1 VSDYEITQR
10 RRNIIVG
17 IFVIAGV
24 CALVW
29 LIFKFGDMPTAVT
42 KLGSFEVFVQFPTA
56 RGVQRDT
63 PVQFCGYQ
71 IGRVTKVMAPE
82 IRRDLNTGLEYHQTL
97 VVLNIDNK
105 YVNIPSNVDV
115 KLMTR
120 GLASSYIEL
129 EVDPAKLPP
138 LDPNRPKTEFLVD
151 KMLLQGS
158 TGMTS
163 EFFPEESQEK
173 LSELVDGLKAFIDNA
188 NDIIGDP
195 NSKENIK
202 QTLANLGEASQRL
215 TQTIEE
221 FSKFA
226 ASGTSTL
233 KNADAKIEEVTTAV
247 INTSEEFQQFAAAG
261 TSTLKNTDAKL
272 EKLVVAMVD
281 TSEELSKAASE
292 LRLILEKINSGQGS
306 AARLLNDGRFYE
318 ELLENTQ
325 QLQVLLEGL
334 TSFIK
339 EVNEKGLRSKW

>member
-1 VSDYEITQR
+1 MSDYEITQR